1 MCRQKPISLK
11 IYEDLL
17 QELDKEAEVSL
28 KKRNAIINAAV
39 RTYILL
45 QDSRR
50 LYRCASPSE
59 QARIYLKL
67 MEEIFPESYY
77 QVK

>member
-1 MCRQKPISLK
+1 MIRQKPISAK

-28 KKRNAIINAAV
+28 RKRNAIINAAV

-45 QDSRR
+45 QDTRR
-50 LYRCASPSE
+50 LYRCASPTE
-59 QARIYLKL
+59 KARIYLKL
-67 MEEIFPESYY
+67 MEEIFPETYY
-77 QVK
+77 QGK

>member
-1 MCRQKPISLK
+1 MVRQKPISAK

-17 QELDKEAEVSL
+17 LELDKEAEVSL

-45 QDSRR
+45 QDARR
-50 LYRCASPSE
+50 LYRCADPSE
-59 QARIYLKL
+59 KARIYLKL
-67 MEEIFPESYY
+67 MEEIFPETYY
-77 QVK
+77 QRK